1 MVIDSSC
8 AIFGSANQK
17 LPKMQHFSV
26 ISSPPQT
33 SALASLAPPA
43 TTGPVIRQ
51 FLFQFDKEID
61 GLVFLYLLSI
71 AKDGRVCESGYAM
84 ARQLGLFRTSLSR
97 ILTRLERQHAITVT
111 VQPDSNGIEK
121 RVIVLAVSP
130 SPQQTTVTSEMAT
143 VTSEMATVT
152 SEMATVTSEMATVTS
167 ETATVTSEMA
177 TVTSEMATVTS
188 EMATVTSVV
197 ENVVPDAEIVT
208 PSCPPATEGWG
219 GVSAGKTLCDS
230 GKVED
235 DGERRETGDSDAI
248 AVGRDQK
255 KKNKEEKS
263 PVTPKEENK
272 IKNTHPHTRETT
284 LEQRRQ
290 AFVDSL
296 IPFID
301 RYGRAMIQAFAD
313 YWTEPNHSLT
323 RMRFEMQRTWSLPLR
338 LATWAR
344 NDRLFAQR
352 TMFQR
357 PSSAECVAQAQQW
370 AMEES
375 ERLVR
380 EAQQTQQREQRLR
393 DHGIIVDEGEVMP
406 LLQPF

>member
-1 MVIDSSC
+1 M
-8 AIFGSANQK
+8 
-17 LPKMQHFSV
+17 
-26 ISSPPQT
+26 
-33 SALASLAPPA
+33 
-43 TTGPVIRQ
+43 
-51 FLFQFDKEID
+51 
-61 GLVFLYLLSI
+61 
-71 AKDGRVCESGYAM
+71 
-84 ARQLGLFRTSLSR
+84 
-97 ILTRLERQHAITVT
+97 
-111 VQPDSNGIEK
+111 
-121 RVIVLAVSP
+121 
-130 SPQQTTVTSEMAT
+130 
-143 VTSEMATVT
+143 
-152 SEMATVTSEMATVTS
+152 
-167 ETATVTSEMA
+167 
-177 TVTSEMATVTS
+177 
-188 EMATVTSVV
+188 
-197 ENVVPDAEIVT
+197 
-208 PSCPPATEGWG
+208 
-219 GVSAGKTLCDS
+219 
-230 GKVED
+230 
-235 DGERRETGDSDAI
+235 
-248 AVGRDQK
+248 
-255 KKNKEEKS
+255 
-263 PVTPKEENK
+263 
-272 IKNTHPHTRETT
+272 T

-296 IPFID
+296 VPFID

>member
-1 MVIDSSC
+1 
-8 AIFGSANQK
+8 
-17 LPKMQHFSV
+17 MQHFSV
-26 ISSPPQT
+26 TPSPPQT
-33 SALASLAPPA
+33 PTLAPLAPPVM
-43 TTGPVIRQ
+43 TGAAIRQ
-51 FLFQFDKEID
+51 FLFQFDKEVD

-71 AKDGRVCESGYAM
+71 AKDGRVYESGYAM
-84 ARQLGLFRTSLSR
+84 ARQLGIFRTTLSR

-121 RVIVLAVSP
+121 RVIVLTVSP
-130 SPQQTTVTSEMAT
+130 SPQQTTVTSD
-143 VTSEMATVT
+143 
-152 SEMATVTSEMATVTS
+152 
-167 ETATVTSEMA
+167 
-177 TVTSEMATVTS
+177 MATVTS

-197 ENVVPDAEIVT
+197 EDVVPDTETVT

-235 DGERRETGDSDAI
+235 DGDGRETGDSDAI

-272 IKNTHPHTRETT
+272 IKNTHPHARETT

-296 IPFID
+296 APFTD
-301 RYGRAMIQAFAD
+301 RYGRAMIQAFTD
-313 YWTEPNHSLT
+313 YWTEPNRSLT

-344 NDRLFAQR
+344 NERLFAQR
-352 TMFQR
+352 TTFQR
-357 PSSAECVAQAQQW
+357 PSSSECVAQAQQW
-370 AMEES
+370 VMEES

-380 EAQQTQQREQRLR
+380 EAQQTQRQREQRLR
-393 DHGIIVDEGEVMP
+393 DHGIIVEEGEVMP

>member
-1 MVIDSSC
+1 
-8 AIFGSANQK
+8 
-17 LPKMQHFSV
+17 MQHFSV
-26 ISSPPQT
+26 TPSPPQT
-33 SALASLAPPA
+33 PTLAPLAPPVM
-43 TTGPVIRQ
+43 TGAAIRQ
-51 FLFQFDKEID
+51 FLFQFDKEVD

-71 AKDGRVCESGYAM
+71 AKDGRVYESGYAM
-84 ARQLGLFRTSLSR
+84 ARQLGIFRTTLSR

-121 RVIVLAVSP
+121 RVIVLTVSP
-130 SPQQTTVTSEMAT
+130 SPQQTTVTSDMAT

-152 SEMATVTSEMATVTS
+152 SEMT
-167 ETATVTSEMA
+167 TVTSEMA

-197 ENVVPDAEIVT
+197 EDVVPDTETVT

-235 DGERRETGDSDAI
+235 DGDGRETGDSDAI

-272 IKNTHPHTRETT
+272 IKNTHPHARETT

-296 IPFID
+296 APFTD
-301 RYGRAMIQAFAD
+301 RYGRAMIQAFTD
-313 YWTEPNHSLT
+313 YWTEPNRSLT

-344 NDRLFAQR
+344 NERLFAQR
-352 TMFQR
+352 TTFQR
-357 PSSAECVAQAQQW
+357 PSSSECVAQAQQW
-370 AMEES
+370 VMEES

-380 EAQQTQQREQRLR
+380 EAQQTQRQREQRLR
-393 DHGIIVDEGEVMP
+393 DHGIIVEEGEVMP